1 MYGQEI
7 LQQKNFMRKW
17 ECGQKK
23 DRWNT
28 YWILKYQN
36 WNTAESEADPPMSC
50 INERAIRYADVLLL
64 LAESYCVEA
73 GFADGNR
80 VFESDS

>member
-1 MYGQEI
+1 MCGQEI

-28 YWILKYQN
+28 YYKMV
-36 WNTAESEADPPMSC
+36 EPPR
-50 INERAIRYADVLLL
+50 EKTV
-64 LAESYCVEA
+64 
-73 GFADGNR
+73 G
-80 VFESDS
+80 